1 MAGRRVLIIES
12 DSVVGR
18 SLAEQ
23 ILAQEDFT
31 AVETA
36 LNAAQGGQLAASK
49 RFDAL
54 IVSAALPDGT
64 GTALTRRLRA
74 DGVMWPV
81 LLLGS
86 EPPDDIGDIGGVTEH
101 LLKPFRIA
109 ALLARLRALIR
120 TFESSDDAVLTIG
133 PYTFQPAS
141 KHLVENDDTIVRLTE
156 KEASILKFLYRAG
169 NIVVAREVLLH
180 EVWGYNPAVT
190 THTLETHVYRLRQ
203 KIEKDPSNA
212 QILVTDAGGYRLVP

>member
-1 MAGRRVLIIES
+1 MAGRRVLIVES
-12 DSVVGR
+12 DVVVAR

-23 ILAQEDFT
+23 ILAQEDFG
-31 AVETA
+31 AVDTA
-36 LNAAQGGQLAASK
+36 LNAAQGGALAAAR

-54 IVSAALPDGT
+54 VVSAALPDGT
-64 GTALTRRLRA
+64 GTALTRRMRA

-81 LLLGS
+81 LILGS
-86 EPPDDIGDIGGVTEH
+86 EPPDDLADIGGVTEH

-141 KHLVENDDTIVRLTE
+141 KHLVENDDSIVRLTE
-156 KEASILKFLYRAG
+156 KEASILKYLYRAG
-169 NIVVAREVLLH
+169 NVVAREVLLH

>member
-12 DSVVGR
+12 DKVVAR

-23 ILAQEDFT
+23 ILAQDDF
-31 AVETA
+31 AVVEISEH
-36 LNAAQGGQLAASK
+36 AAHGGALAAAK

-54 IVSAALPDGT
+54 IVAAALADGT
-64 GTALTRRLRA
+64 GIALIRRLRA
-74 DGVMWPV
+74 EGVVWPV
-81 LLLGS
+81 LILGS
-86 EPPDDIGDIGGVTEH
+86 EPPEDLSDIGGITEH
-101 LLKPFRIA
+101 LSKPFRIA
-109 ALLARLRALIR
+109 ALLSRLRGLIR
-120 TFESSDDAVLTIG
+120 AFESSDDAVFTIG

-141 KHLVENDDTIVRLTE
+141 KHLVDADDTIVRLTE
-156 KEASILKFLYRAG
+156 KEASILKYLYRAG
-169 NIVVAREVLLH
+169 NVMVPRDVLLH